1 MRGFSQEDFKSKLAH
16 FARKRQ
22 KNDYLRSQ
30 FFVPKESRNCPN
42 AHMLQPNGF
51 ILFNACLKMY
61 FSKKNSTR
69 TTLEFQLYY
78 NLHDHAC

>member
-16 FARKRQ
+16 FACKKNMIISDRSSSYQ
-22 KNDYLRSQ
+22 KNPR
-30 FFVPKESRNCPN
+30 KCPN

-51 ILFNACLKMY
+51 ILFNACLKTY

-78 NLHDHAC
+78 NLHDYAC